1 MLGREKDSVI
11 EEGVRGQGDENAHDL
26 LYICMKSPKNN
37 NNKSLTPWII
47 PLNCQIQNYSLCKKM
62 DAVVIFILSKLSHIQ
77 KGNTVSFSCEA

>member
-37 NNKSLTPWII
+37 NKKSLTPWNI

-62 DAVVIFILSKLSHIQ
+62 DAVVIFILSKIKSYSES
-77 KGNTVSFSCEA
+77 NTVSYSCGA